1 MRGTAVSGKADTHN
15 CRITPA
21 HAGNRWHNRQR
32 AAINQDHP
40 RSCGEQSSSMV
51 GSPPPVGSPP
61 LMRGTVAYT
70 AVPTSHFGITPAH
83 AGNSGQNVL
92 DKSFKQDHPRS
103 CGEQILIAI
112 LMLVI
117 LGSPPLM
124 RGTGGKSGDTGRRL
138 RITPA
143 HAGNSLISPLF
154 IFHV

>member
-1 MRGTAVSGKADTHN
+1 MRGTVKLNGWLTTS

-21 HAGNRWHNRQR
+21 HAGNSCIYRR
-32 AAINQDHP
+32 AHLAFWDHP
-40 RSCGEQSSSMV
+40 
-51 GSPPPVGSPP
+51 
-61 LMRGTVAYT
+61 
-70 AVPTSHFGITPAH
+70 
-83 AGNSGQNVL
+83 SGQNVL